1 MSDGRRRSRADAGW
15 TWHEHMHRG
24 TRPIIWLDG
33 LNSPLHRYLGTAAFE
48 PGPAHEIPATI
59 PDTAFVV
66 PSILPEN
73 RQRCV
78 RAFAGVPLFPCGGKS
93 AIAPP
98 PVVDSHSAR
107 GALRRALGAAATAAF
122 CHRME

>member
-1 MSDGRRRSRADAGW
+1 MAEGDLVLTPGW

-66 PSILPEN
+66 PVSSPD

-78 RAFAGVPLFPCGGKS
+78 RAFAGVPLFHAVAKSCGRRC
-93 AIAPP
+93 AQ
-98 PVVDSHSAR
+98 
-107 GALRRALGAAATAAF
+107 GATERAACA
-122 CHRME
+122 M